1 VRWLTTRR
9 SVGSVIALTSALLFI
24 VVVPAAHAGG
34 GGGGSCNVTLDP
46 TCIVG
51 TGGGGGSGGS
61 GDSGDSGGTGAGCQN
76 TDPSNGGCNPCP
88 VGAPYGSK
96 PPAVSEVCAVYL
108 QNGFCSV
115 IVADTLGGLEVAGVN
130 SLSPAQVTALNQ
142 QLQIDGCPALV
153 TTATLAQQAYDS
165 ITFPRP
171 SGHRSPPEGQDYNG
185 YPFTY
190 VGLWTYYW
198 TDPAT
203 WKPLT
208 ATASAAGL
216 TATVTAEPV
225 SLWFDPGDGSAGLS
239 CAGPGRPWAQSDG
252 NNAPSEGACGYEYS
266 KVTGPGYD
274 HPITSTQ
281 TIHWKITW
289 AGTGNTG
296 GEIPA
301 LSTSTSGQLNVMQI
315 KTVNR

>member
-1 VRWLTTRR
+1 MHRLMIRR
-9 SVGSVIALTSALLFI
+9 ATGGLASLLLVLSVLISLATSAR
-24 VVVPAAHAGG
+24 ADSGG
-34 GGGGSCNVTLDP
+34 VCDP
-46 TCIVG
+46 KLGTCGVG
-51 TGGGGGSGGS
+51 VGGGGSGGTGADGGTS
-61 GDSGDSGGTGAGCQN
+61 GGGTGAGCQN
-76 TDPSNGGCNPCP
+76 SDPRNGGCNPCP
-88 VGAPYGSK
+88 AGAPYGSK

-165 ITFPRP
+165 ITFPHP
-171 SGHRSPPEGQDYNG
+171 SGHRSPSEGQDYNG
-185 YPFTY
+185 FPFTY

-198 TDPAT
+198 TDPTT
-203 WKPLT
+203 WRPLT

-225 SLWFDPGDGSAGLS
+225 FLSFDPGDGAAGLS
-239 CAGPGRPWAQSDG
+239 CAGPGRPWAESDG
-252 NNAPSEGACGYEYS
+252 NNAPSGGACGYRYS

-281 TIHWKITW
+281 TILWKITW
-289 AGTGNTG
+289 TGTGNTG

-301 LSTSTSGQLNVMQI
+301 LSTSTSGQLNVLQI